1 MEGWGPRSST
11 VNGDCFAEDGGIG
24 AVVSLLLLIAAL
36 AFPRAFG

>member
-24 AVVSLLLLIAAL
+24 AVVSLLLIAAL
-36 AFPRAFG
+36 AFPRTFG